1 MVVAADG
8 DFPSGDDCD
17 RETFVD
23 AKAICPKTGG
33 SFPAARRDF
42 REDISL
48 DQTVAGFHHLP
59 ATNARGGARRSIG
72 RAVQA
77 ILDAPRPKEW
87 TDPARPSG
95 AAIDNAFDPG
105 GRVDT
110 KLSAIA

>member
-33 SFPAARRDF
+33 SFPTTRQGFRDG
-42 REDISL
+42 ISL
-48 DQTVAGFHHLP
+48 DRTVAGFLHLP
-59 ATNARGGARRSIG
+59 ATDTRGGARRSIG

-87 TDPARPSG
+87 TDPAGPSG
-95 AAIDNAFDPG
+95 SATDDAIDPG